1 MVDCKESKLRF
12 RADQLF
18 WARAEVRGRAGR
30 VRVNAGSCP
39 RHVHDMSQVGGEL
52 LGYVSLLESGD
63 MEERALAMAT
73 KMKKKAGRQGE
84 LSLSPLKDFT
94 EATAE
99 EQPLIPSP
107 ETGNPGALTAP
118 RDFNLM
124 FQTSVG
130 AMSDAAS
137 TAFLGEPG
145 KSQRL
150 MLHYQCCSYCRLR

>member
-73 KMKKKAGRQGE
+73 
-84 LSLSPLKDFT
+84 
-94 EATAE
+94 
-99 EQPLIPSP
+99 
-107 ETGNPGALTAP
+107 NALA
-118 RDFNLM
+118 
-124 FQTSVG
+124 
-130 AMSDAAS
+130 
-137 TAFLGEPG
+137 
-145 KSQRL
+145 
-150 MLHYQCCSYCRLR
+150 

>member
-18 WARAEVRGRAGR
+18 WARAEVRGRSGR

-124 FQTSVG
+124 FQVRVR
-130 AMSDAAS
+130 
-137 TAFLGEPG
+137 LG
-145 KSQRL
+145 
-150 MLHYQCCSYCRLR
+150 